1 MHGAASPVARE
12 CSDLD
17 QFLEAT
23 RNLCQSDPGQNTRV
37 IANSQLAS
45 ATRAKGGAL
54 TQLRMVIVEQSA
66 ILRGAA
72 ITDALGGLGVSDMP
86 TESAAAL
93 GHFLQIHPDFA
104 NGLAGPTAVVQAVLL
119 HAQFSYLIKFNLM
132 LHKLITTPNRGRNVC
147 ATRIATS
154 SDQSLLVDWITAFLQ
169 EIDDLGPSSDL
180 TTQRVKD
187 GIANQDFLVA
197 IDKNQQPIAVAK
209 ATQLAFDC
217 ARIGPVYTAPP
228 YRATGAAQAIVA
240 DASAYAIKRGSSRV
254 FLYTDKTNPASNTAY
269 HRVGY
274 RFISD
279 HQQVDFK
286 HLAQG

>member
-1 MHGAASPVARE
+1 MHAAASPVARE

-37 IANSQLAS
+37 IANSQFAS
-45 ATRAKGGAL
+45 ATRAKRDAL
-54 TQLRMVIVEQSA
+54 TQSRMVLVEQSTV
-66 ILRGAA
+66 LQGAA
-72 ITDALGGLGVSDMP
+72 ITDALGALGVSDMP

-93 GHFLQIHPDFA
+93 GHFLKIQPDFTD
-104 NGLAGPTAVVQAVLL
+104 GLAGPTAVVQTILL
-119 HAQFSYLIKFNLM
+119 HAKINYKIKFNLM
-132 LHKLITTPNRGRNVC
+132 LHELMAAPNRGGNLC
-147 ATRIATS
+147 STRIATS
-154 SDQSLLVDWITAFLQ
+154 SDQALLVNWITAFLQ
-169 EIDDLGPSSDL
+169 EINDLGPSSDL

-217 ARIGPVYTAPP
+217 ARIGPVYTAPA

-254 FLYTDKTNPASNTAY
+254 FLYTDKMNRASNTAY
-269 HRVGY
+269 QRVGY

-279 HQQVDFK
+279 HQQVNFK
-286 HLAQG
+286 HSALG